1 MNSVLIID
9 DEPNIRAGLKD
20 NLEFDGF
27 EVHQAADGQAGLDM
41 VISGSF
47 DLILLDVM
55 MPKMNG
61 FEVCKAIRKKGITTP
76 IIFLTAKGEEIDRV
90 LGFEYGADDFVQKP
104 FSVRE
109 LMGRVKAILRRSEAR
124 SLSTDS
130 FKLGR
135 VTFDLKK
142 YTAQDEEGPLKM
154 SAKEFEIIGY
164 LMQHKNTTVDRH
176 QLLKNVWGY
185 GEQPTT
191 RTVDNFIV
199 KLRQKIETD
208 PANPAIILTIHGVGY
223 KLVTD

>member
-1 MNSVLIID
+1 MSKILIID
-9 DEPNIRAGLKD
+9 DEPAMRAGLRD
-20 NLEFDGF
+20 NLQFDGYEVF
-27 EVHQAADGQAGLDM
+27 EAPDGAAGVEM
-41 VISGSF
+41 INREPY

-61 FEVCKAIRKKGITTP
+61 FEVCKTIRKNGIKTP
-76 IIFLTAKGEEIDRV
+76 VIFLTAKGEEIDRV

-109 LMGRVKAILRRSEAR
+109 LMGRIKAILLISEG
-124 SLSTDS
+124 SGSTVGTIT
-130 FKLGR
+130 LGR
-135 VTFDLKK
+135 LTLDLKK
-142 YTAQDEEGPLKM
+142 YTALEGTQAVKL
-154 SAKEFEIIGY
+154 SAKEFEIIAF
-164 LMQHKNTTVDRH
+164 LLEHKNATVDRH

-199 KLRQKIETD
+199 KLRQKLEID

>member
-1 MNSVLIID
+1 MHSILIVD

-20 NLEFDGF
+20 NLEFDGY
-27 EVHQAADGQAGLDM
+27 EVHQAVDGQAGLDM
-41 VISGSF
+41 VLSGSF

-61 FEVCKAIRKKGITTP
+61 FEVCKAIRKNGIDTP

-109 LMGRVKAILRRSEAR
+109 LMGRVKAILRRSEGQ
-124 SLSTDS
+124 SSPKET

-135 VTFDLKK
+135 LIVDLKK
-142 YTAQDEEGPLKM
+142 YTAHDDSGAVKL
-154 SAKEFEIIGY
+154 SSKEFEIIGY
-164 LMQHKNTTVDRH
+164 LMQHKNATVDRH

-199 KLRQKIETD
+199 KLRQKIEED
-208 PANPAIILTIHGVGY
+208 PSNPSIILTIHGVGY

>member
-1 MNSVLIID
+1 MHRVLIID

-20 NLEFDGF
+20 NLEFDGY
-27 EVHQAADGQAGLDM
+27 EVHQAADGQSGLDM
-41 VISGSF
+41 VLSESF

-61 FEVCKAIRKKGITTP
+61 FEVCKAIRKNGINTP
-76 IIFLTAKGEEIDRV
+76 IIFLTAKGEEVDRV

-109 LMGRVKAILRRSEAR
+109 LIGRVKAILRRSEGKVV
-124 SLSTDS
+124 SQDT

-135 VTFDLKK
+135 LTVDLKK
-142 YTAQDEEGPLKM
+142 YTASDEQGGVKL

-164 LMQHKNTTVDRH
+164 LMQHKNATVDRH

-199 KLRQKIETD
+199 KLRQKIELD